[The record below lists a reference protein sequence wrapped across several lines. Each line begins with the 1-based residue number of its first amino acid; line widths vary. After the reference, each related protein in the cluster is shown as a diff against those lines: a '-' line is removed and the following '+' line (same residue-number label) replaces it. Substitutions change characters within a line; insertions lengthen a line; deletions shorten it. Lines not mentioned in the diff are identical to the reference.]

1 MCAHPDR
8 AADTLPAMKITGA
21 PTDALLKA
29 ASIQRARAAGLA
41 SAPDANAVR
50 AAASLDARAAR
61 IQDVASITPATRTAT
76 PAASVSAPGPDP
88 DPGDAARR
96 LERIV
101 SAVVPGRVDFD
112 DARVS
117 SASSLTVGGAY
128 ALYTRPSDK
137 NAAATAVSVGRSL
150 DITG

>member
-1 MCAHPDR
+1 
-8 AADTLPAMKITGA
+8 MKITGA

-61 IQDVASITPATRTAT
+61 IQDVASITPAPRAAT
-76 PAASVSAPGPDP
+76 PAAPGPAP